1 MTSSDIEHF
10 VHEIKTLLEDDT
22 HLNILE

>member
-22 HLNILE
+22 HSN